1 MFVATQD
8 GIFTAVRHQHNVLK
22 ITAERP
28 DILLRLHVFTGG
40 SMSDPFQREF
50 IYVTDHEWV
59 EFLAAHTQDIQYDQ
73 FPPVS

>member
-22 ITAERP
+22 ITAESP
-28 DILLRLHVFTGG
+28 DILLRLHVFIGG
-40 SMSDPFQREF
+40 SITDSFTAEF
-50 IYVTDHEWV
+50 IYVTDQEWV
-59 EFLAAHTQDIQYDQ
+59 EFLAAHTQDIQYTE

>member
-22 ITAERP
+22 ITAESP

-40 SMSDPFQREF
+40 SMHDQFDREF
-50 IYVTDHEWV
+50 IFVTDQEWV
-59 EFLAAHTQDIQYDQ
+59 EFLTAHTQDIQYDQ